1 MFSFFKKK
9 PSGLIR
15 FTNIKQDIHSHIL
28 PGIDDGAHDIETS
41 LQLVTGMCKLGITKA
56 VATPHIIGD
65 LYRNNPEIINKA
77 LEKLKTA
84 CIEQGITI
92 ELCAAAEYMLDDYFM
107 ELLRKK
113 ATILPVTKNLVLT
126 EISYTT
132 LPNNLE
138 NMAFEIITNGYQ
150 PIMAHPERYFYYHK
164 NYDNFFRLKELGFL
178 LQVNLLS
185 LTSYYGAAVTKAA
198 KFIVEKGLA
207 DLVGTDMHHTRNLE
221 ALSKKENQVI
231 IQKALGDKIYNDFS
245 LVSQ

>member
-9 PSGLIR
+9 PSGLTR

-41 LQLVTGMCKLGITKA
+41 LQLVTGMCDLGISKA

-65 LYRNNPEIINKA
+65 LYRNNPETINKA
-77 LEKLKTA
+77 LEKLKIA
-84 CIEQGITI
+84 CVEAGITI
-92 ELCAAAEYMLDDYFM
+92 ELSAAAEYMLDDHFM

-113 ATILPVTKNLVLT
+113 ETLLPVIKNLILT

-132 LPNNLE
+132 SPDNLE
-138 NMAFEIITNGYQ
+138 KMAFEIITGGYQ

-164 NYDNFFRLKELGFL
+164 NYENFFRLKELGFL

-185 LTSYYGAAVTKAA
+185 LTGYYGPGVTKAA

-207 DLVGTDMHHTRNLE
+207 DLVGSDMHHIRHLE
-221 ALSKKENQVI
+221 ALSKKENQAI
-231 IQKALGDKIYNDFS
+231 ILKNLGDKMYNDFS